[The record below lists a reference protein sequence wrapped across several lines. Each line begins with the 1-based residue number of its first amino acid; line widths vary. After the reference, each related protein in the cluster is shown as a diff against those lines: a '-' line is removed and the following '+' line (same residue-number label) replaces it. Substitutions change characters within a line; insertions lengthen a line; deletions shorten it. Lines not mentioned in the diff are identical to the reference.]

1 MIELNFES
9 GDRVNA
15 GQLLVVLNDT
25 VEQASRQNEIASLE
39 LAELLYERD
48 AKLVEQKSIPQS
60 QYDRSRADLQRARAQ
75 LAETEARLAQ
85 KRITAPFSGRTG
97 IRQIE
102 IGDYVNVIAARDRKV
117 RLTVWTDRKDPAG
130 IRIGNYCLVCPG
142 VRLSSATEIVVGDN
156 VMFASGAY
164 VTDSDWHDI
173 YDRVAIV
180 GKSAP
185 VRIENN
191 AWIGDSVIVCKG
203 VTIGENSVIG
213 AGSVVTSSIPA
224 NTIAAGNPARVIK
237 PLDGD
242 KKINTR
248 AHWYANPAE
257 LFEEIDRIDKEK
269 LGNNTFLD
277 WMRYSLFPRRGD

>member
-1 MIELNFES
+1 MLH
-9 GDRVNA
+9 DHRPYRVKKA
-15 GQLLVVLNDT
+15 YLKLSEFY
-25 VEQASRQNEIASLE
+25 VEHFLRPQFASLGKGHTFI
-39 LAELLYERD
+39 RPWN
-48 AKLVEQKSIPQS
+48 VEVFG
-60 QYDRSRADLQRARAQ
+60 
-75 LAETEARLAQ
+75 
-85 KRITAPFSGRTG
+85 AP
-97 IRQIE
+97 IE

-180 GKSAP
+180 GKSGP

-213 AGSVVTSSIPA
+213 AGSVVTSSIPP

-257 LFEEIDRIDKEK
+257 LFEEIDRIDREK

-277 WMRYSLFPRRGD
+277 WMRYSLFPRKGD

>member
-1 MIELNFES
+1 MLRDHRPYRVKKAYLKLQEFYVEHFLRPQFSSLGKGHTFIRPWNVELF
-9 GDRVNA
+9 GV
-15 GQLLVVLNDT
+15 
-25 VEQASRQNEIASLE
+25 
-39 LAELLYERD
+39 
-48 AKLVEQKSIPQS
+48 P
-60 QYDRSRADLQRARAQ
+60 
-75 LAETEARLAQ
+75 
-85 KRITAPFSGRTG
+85 
-97 IRQIE
+97 IE

-117 RLTVWTDRKDPAG
+117 RLTVWSDREDPDG
-130 IRIGNYCLVCPG
+130 IRLGDYCLICPG
-142 VRLSSATEIVVGDN
+142 VRLSSATGIIVGDN

-164 VTDSDWHDI
+164 VTDSDWHGI

-237 PLDGD
+237 PLDAD
-242 KKINTR
+242 RRMKTR
-248 AHWYANPAE
+248 AEWFADPAA
-257 LFEEIDRIDKEK
+257 LFEEIDRIDREK
-269 LGNNTFLD
+269 LGHNTFLD
-277 WMRYSLFPRRGD
+277 WMRYCFFPRKGD